1 MAAVREVVESYFAA
15 WNAPDP
21 ITRMQLLERSFA
33 DEGVLITPRAGRVS
47 GRQAVL
53 EHIGGLAQRFAGA
66 RVVPTSGIDEHHG
79 VLRYSWRIVTADGSP
94 LVDGTDFGE
103 LASDGRLLR
112 IAEFDDRPPGTA

>member
-1 MAAVREVVESYFAA
+1 MRDVVEAYFAA
-15 WNAPDP
+15 WNEPDP
-21 ITRMQLLERSFA
+21 AARLQLLERSFA

-47 GRQAVL
+47 GRQAVQ
-53 EHIGGLAQRFAGA
+53 EHIGGFAQRFLGA
-66 RVVPTSGIDEHHG
+66 RVVATSGIDEHNG

-112 IAEFDDRPPGTA
+112 IAEFSDRPPSS

>member
-79 VLRYSWRIVTADGSP
+79 VLRYS
-94 LVDGTDFGE
+94 
-103 LASDGRLLR
+103 
-112 IAEFDDRPPGTA
+112 